1 VRDGAGERPGSR
13 GATRFAPAPTGYLH
27 LGHVANALYVWGLAR
42 RDGHR
47 VVLRIEDHD
56 RQRSRPQFEQA
67 ILDDLAWLGFGA
79 DDGPFRQSDDDVVYA
94 AALELLRFN
103 GLAYA
108 CDCSRTTFAE
118 WARASGGP
126 WAGGGCPGRCRDRAV
141 PDRPGVGL
149 RIALGGG
156 TESWIDL
163 RLGPQGD
170 VPDREGDLLVRDR
183 AGNWTYPFCVVVDDA
198 RQGIDLVVRGEDLL
212 PATARQ
218 IRLGRLLG
226 RGEPPAFL
234 HHPLIR
240 KAGGAKLSKADGDTS
255 VRDLRAA
262 GMSAAELIGRAAA
275 AVGLLAEPRELSAV
289 DAAELFAVG
298 PPLDP

>member
-1 VRDGAGERPGSR
+1 VRDEAGARLGSR
-13 GATRFAPAPTGYLH
+13 GATRFAPAPTGFLH

-42 RDGHR
+42 RDGRR

-56 RQRSRPQFEQA
+56 RQRSRPEYERA
-67 ILDDLAWLGFGA
+67 ILEDLAWLGFDG
-79 DDGPFRQSDDDVVYA
+79 DEGPFRQSDDDVVYA

-108 CDCSRTTFAE
+108 CECSRTTFAD
-118 WARASGGP
+118 WARATGGP
-126 WAGGGCPGRCRDRAV
+126 WTGGGCPGRCRERAV
-141 PDRPGVGL
+141 PDRAGVGL
-149 RIALGGG
+149 RVALGGG
-156 TESWIDL
+156 AESWVDL
-163 RLGPQGD
+163 RLGPQSD

-212 PATARQ
+212 SATARQ
-218 IRLGRLLG
+218 MRLGRLLG

-234 HHPLIR
+234 HHALIR

-255 VRDLRAA
+255 VRELRAA
-262 GMSAAELIGRAAA
+262 GVSAAELLGRAAA
-275 AVGLLAEPRELSAV
+275 AVGLLGAPRALSAA
-289 DAAELFAVG
+289 DAAELFADG
-298 PPLDP
+298 PPGP